1 MARLIGSSNGR
12 ISYVVSDIDE
22 TLYTNREYT
31 FFRGQRELEGA
42 VKVLRVSMHTVREMI
57 GIKAAELR
65 DVLGREVTRTETVS
79 ALGIPGSEWEEIRYQ
94 TWQPKMWLRPD
105 PELCQAVETFQRE
118 SGIKVCFATNAPGQ
132 KGAETLEVLG
142 FPKDSFPFFCP
153 ETLGYLKPDLQFFL
167 RIAQELE
174 VAPDLCT
181 AIGDRQMSDVDPAL
195 KAGFSCGFVVQG
207 RDDFLSV
214 LFELKL
220 RERSA

>member
-12 ISYVVSDIDE
+12 ISCVVSDIDE

-31 FFRGQRELEGA
+31 FFRGQRELEEA
-42 VKVLRVSMHTVREMI
+42 ARVLRVSVHTVKEMI
-57 GIKAAELR
+57 GVKAVELR
-65 DVLGREVTRTETVS
+65 DTLGREVTRTETVS
-79 ALGIPGSEWEEIRYQ
+79 ALGISGSEWEEIRYQ

-118 SGIKVCFATNAPGQ
+118 SGIRVCFATNAPGE
-132 KGAETLEVLG
+132 KGTETLEVLG
-142 FPKDSFPFFCP
+142 FSKESFSFFCP
-153 ETLGYLKPDLQFFL
+153 ESLGCLKPDFQFFS
-167 RIAQELE
+167 RIARELE
-174 VAPDLCT
+174 VDPNLCA
-181 AIGDRQMSDVDPAL
+181 AIGDRQMSDVAPAL